1 MDVLNLT
8 KITIAWEL
16 FESGLSKSHIA
27 KKLSVNR
34 ETIHLWIRGVQ
45 EFGLLGF
52 MDRYSHAK
60 KGERVKRQID
70 AILKRRIWR
79 IRDREMDCC
88 GQKIK
93 YFMDKEYGSS
103 PAVSKIYEI
112 LAEKYKL
119 KSKWKK
125 NQKRGPVPKAFKPRE
140 VVQMDTVDFG
150 DVFAFTGIDIF
161 SKEAV
166 IKLYGSLTAK
176 DGLDFL
182 RFSFNSRY
190 CHTELLQTDGG
201 HEFKAEFKRSVFK
214 YANRFRIA
222 SPYKKNEQSFIES
235 FNRTVRKECLGWSKY
250 KPVQIPQLTMIVNEF
265 LNRYHYHRPHIGLG
279 MKPPLEET

>member
-16 FESGLSKSHIA
+16 FESGLPKIHIA
-27 KKLSVNR
+27 EKLSVNR
-34 ETIHLWIRGVQ
+34 GTVHLWIRGAQ

-52 MDRYSHAK
+52 MDKYSHAK

-70 AILKRRIWR
+70 AILKRRIWG

-125 NQKRGPVPKAFKPRE
+125 NQKRGPVPKASKPRE

-190 CHTELLQTDGG
+190 HHTELLQTDGG
-201 HEFKAEFKRSVFK
+201 HEFKAKLSLKEMCLLIQTDLGLLLLTGRMNSHILRVSTGLLEKNVLGGVNTSLLK
-214 YANRFRIA
+214 Y
-222 SPYKKNEQSFIES
+222 
-235 FNRTVRKECLGWSKY
+235 
-250 KPVQIPQLTMIVNEF
+250 
-265 LNRYHYHRPHIGLG
+265 LN
-279 MKPPLEET
+279 